1 MKIPK
6 NIESHLFKQLSN
18 LVSNEKKERM
28 KRLLNSCDINRTL
41 IGDLLIRSLICQKY
55 KINNEEIRFIYNEYG
70 KPFVENFSDF
80 HFNLSHSGEWVVCTT
95 ANFNVG
101 IDIEKISEIEA
112 LKLANEFFS
121 EEEFY
126 DISNI
131 NSDEQ
136 INYFYDLWTLKESY
150 IKTIGKGLYIPL
162 NSFSIKKESPTLISY
177 KYILQNFYFRQY
189 NIEPNYKVSAC
200 ATRDEFPQEI
210 IIKDIYAIFQT
221 IYKFESKEKINAE
234 D

>member
-28 KRLLNSCDINRTL
+28 KRLLNSCDVNRTL

-101 IDIEKISEIEA
+101 IDIEKVSEIEA
-112 LKLANEFFS
+112 LELANEFFS

-126 DISNI
+126 DIYNI
-131 NSDEQ
+131 NPDEQ
-136 INYFYDLWTLKESY
+136 ISYFYDLWTLKESY

-177 KYILQNFYFRQY
+177 KYMPQKFYFRQY
-189 NIEPNYKVSAC
+189 NIEPNYKISAC

-210 IIKDIYAIFQT
+210 IIKDIYSICQN

>member
-1 MKIPK
+1 
-6 NIESHLFKQLSN
+6 
-18 LVSNEKKERM
+18 M
-28 KRLLNSCDINRTL
+28 KRLLNSCDVNRTL

-55 KINNEEIRFIYNEYG
+55 KINNEEIRFKYNEYG

-101 IDIEKISEIEA
+101 IDIEKVSEIEA
-112 LKLANEFFS
+112 LKLAKEFFS
-121 EEEFY
+121 ADEFY
-126 DISNI
+126 DISNM

-150 IKTIGKGLYIPL
+150 IKTIGKGLYTQL
-162 NSFSIKKESPTLISY
+162 NSFSIKKESRALILY
-177 KYILQNFYFRQY
+177 KNIPKNFYFKQY
-189 NIEPNYKVSAC
+189 NIDPNYKLSAC

-210 IIKDIYAIFQT
+210 IIKDIYVIFQK

>member
-1 MKIPK
+1 
-6 NIESHLFKQLSN
+6 
-18 LVSNEKKERM
+18 M
-28 KRLLNSCDINRTL
+28 KRLLNSCDVNRTL

-55 KINNEEIRFIYNEYG
+55 KINNEEIRFKYNEYG

-101 IDIEKISEIEA
+101 IDIEKVSEIEA
-112 LKLANEFFS
+112 LKLAKEFFS
-121 EEEFY
+121 ADEFY
-126 DISNI
+126 DISNM

-150 IKTIGKGLYIPL
+150 IKTIGKGLYNPL
-162 NSFSIKKESPTLISY
+162 NSFSIKKESRALILY
-177 KYILQNFYFRQY
+177 KNIPKNFYFKQY
-189 NIEPNYKVSAC
+189 NIDLNYKLSAC

-210 IIKDIYAIFQT
+210 IIKDIYAIFQN
-221 IYKFESKEKINAE
+221 IYKFESKEKINAG

>member
-6 NIESHLFKQLSN
+6 NIESHLFKKLSN
-18 LVSNEKKERM
+18 LVSNGKKERM

-101 IDIEKISEIEA
+101 IDIEKVSEIEA
-112 LKLANEFFS
+112 FKLAKEFF
-121 EEEFY
+121 
-126 DISNI
+126 
-131 NSDEQ
+131 
-136 INYFYDLWTLKESY
+136 
-150 IKTIGKGLYIPL
+150 
-162 NSFSIKKESPTLISY
+162 FSGR
-177 KYILQNFYFRQY
+177 IL
-189 NIEPNYKVSAC
+189 
-200 ATRDEFPQEI
+200 
-210 IIKDIYAIFQT
+210 
-221 IYKFESKEKINAE
+221 
-234 D
+234 

>member
-28 KRLLNSCDINRTL
+28 KRLLNSCDVNRTL

-55 KINNEEIRFIYNEYG
+55 KINNEEIRFKYNEYG

-101 IDIEKISEIEA
+101 IDIEKVSEIEA
-112 LKLANEFFS
+112 LKLAKEFFS
-121 EEEFY
+121 ADEFY
-126 DISNI
+126 DISNM

-150 IKTIGKGLYIPL
+150 IKTIGKGLYTQL
-162 NSFSIKKESPTLISY
+162 NSFSIKKESRALILY
-177 KYILQNFYFRQY
+177 KNIPKNFYFKQY
-189 NIEPNYKVSAC
+189 NIDPNYKLSAC

-210 IIKDIYAIFQT
+210 IIKDIYAIFQK
-221 IYKFESKEKINAE
+221 IYKFDSKEKINAE

>member
-28 KRLLNSCDINRTL
+28 KRLLNSCDVNRTL

-55 KINNEEIRFIYNEYG
+55 KINNEEIRFKYNEYG

-101 IDIEKISEIEA
+101 IDIEKVSEIEA
-112 LKLANEFFS
+112 LKLAKEFFS
-121 EEEFY
+121 ADEFY
-126 DISNI
+126 DISNM

-136 INYFYDLWTLKESY
+136 ISYFYDLWTLKESY
-150 IKTIGKGLYIPL
+150 IKTIGKGLYTQL
-162 NSFSIKKESPTLISY
+162 NSFSIKKESRALILY
-177 KYILQNFYFRQY
+177 KNIPKNFYFKQY
-189 NIEPNYKVSAC
+189 NIDPNYKLSAC

-210 IIKDIYAIFQT
+210 IIKDIYAICQN

>member
-162 NSFSIKKESPTLISY
+162 NSFSIKKEPPTLISY
-177 KYILQNFYFRQY
+177 KYIPQNFYFRQY
-189 NIEPNYKVSAC
+189 NIEPNYKISAC

-210 IIKDIYAIFQT
+210 IIKDIYEIFEN

>member
-1 MKIPK
+1 
-6 NIESHLFKQLSN
+6 
-18 LVSNEKKERM
+18 M

-70 KPFVENFSDF
+70 KPFVENFSEF

-136 INYFYDLWTLKESY
+136 INCFFDLWTLKESY
-150 IKTIGKGLYIPL
+150 IKTIGKGLYTPL
-162 NSFSIKKESPTLISY
+162 NSFSIKKESRILISY
-177 KYILQNFYFRQY
+177 KNIPKNFYFKQY
-189 NIEPNYKVSAC
+189 NIDPNYKLSAC

-210 IIKDIYAIFQT
+210 IIKDIYAICQN

>member
-28 KRLLNSCDINRTL
+28 KRLLNSCDVNRTL

-55 KINNEEIRFIYNEYG
+55 KINNEEIRFKYNEYG

-101 IDIEKISEIEA
+101 IDIEKVSEIEA
-112 LKLANEFFS
+112 LKLAKEFFS
-121 EEEFY
+121 ADEFY
-126 DISNI
+126 DISNM

-150 IKTIGKGLYIPL
+150 IKTIGKGLYNPL
-162 NSFSIKKESPTLISY
+162 NSFSIKKESRALILY
-177 KYILQNFYFRQY
+177 KNIPKNFYFKQY
-189 NIEPNYKVSAC
+189 NIDLNYKLSAC

-210 IIKDIYAIFQT
+210 IIKDIYAIFQN
-221 IYKFESKEKINAE
+221 IYKFESKEKINAG

>member
-28 KRLLNSCDINRTL
+28 KRLLNSCDVNRTL

-55 KINNEEIRFIYNEYG
+55 KINNEEIRFKYNEYG

-162 NSFSIKKESPTLISY
+162 NSFSIKKEPPTLISY
-177 KYILQNFYFRQY
+177 KYIPQNFYFRQY
-189 NIEPNYKVSAC
+189 NIEPNYKISAC

-210 IIKDIYAIFQT
+210 IIKDIYAICQN

>member
-1 MKIPK
+1 
-6 NIESHLFKQLSN
+6 
-18 LVSNEKKERM
+18 M

>member
-1 MKIPK
+1 MKK
-6 NIESHLFKQLSN
+6 
-18 LVSNEKKERM
+18 
-28 KRLLNSCDINRTL
+28 
-41 IGDLLIRSLICQKY
+41 
-55 KINNEEIRFIYNEYG
+55 FIYNEYG

-101 IDIEKISEIEA
+101 IDIEKGSEIEA
-112 LKLANEFFS
+112 FKLAHEFFS
-121 EEEFY
+121 EEDFY
-126 DISNI
+126 DISNM

-162 NSFSIKKESPTLISY
+162 NSFSIKKESRTLISY
-177 KYILQNFYFRQY
+177 KNIPKNFYFKQY
-189 NIEPNYKVSAC
+189 NIDSNYKLSAC

-210 IIKDIYAIFQT
+210 IIKDIYTIFQN

>member
-80 HFNLSHSGEWVVCTT
+80 HFN
-95 ANFNVG
+95 VG
-101 IDIEKISEIEA
+101 IDIEKVSEIEA

-126 DISNI
+126 FHISIYLKTFTLDNI
-131 NSDEQ
+131 TLSQ
-136 INYFYDLWTLKESY
+136 IIRYLLVQQG
-150 IKTIGKGLYIPL
+150 I
-162 NSFSIKKESPTLISY
+162 
-177 KYILQNFYFRQY
+177 NFR
-189 NIEPNYKVSAC
+189 K
-200 ATRDEFPQEI
+200 R
-210 IIKDIYAIFQT
+210 
-221 IYKFESKEKINAE
+221 
-234 D
+234 

>member
-1 MKIPK
+1 
-6 NIESHLFKQLSN
+6 
-18 LVSNEKKERM
+18 M
-28 KRLLNSCDINRTL
+28 KRLLNSCDVNRTL

-55 KINNEEIRFIYNEYG
+55 KINNEEIRFKYNEYG

-101 IDIEKISEIEA
+101 IDIEKVSEIEA
-112 LKLANEFFS
+112 LKLAKKFFS
-121 EEEFY
+121 ADEFY
-126 DISNI
+126 DISNM

-150 IKTIGKGLYIPL
+150 IKTIGKGLYTPL
-162 NSFSIKKESPTLISY
+162 NSFSIKKESRALILY
-177 KYILQNFYFRQY
+177 KNIPKNFYFKQY
-189 NIEPNYKVSAC
+189 NIDPNYKLSAC

-210 IIKDIYAIFQT
+210 IIKDIYAIFQN
-221 IYKFESKEKINAE
+221 IYKFESKEKINAG

>member
-28 KRLLNSCDINRTL
+28 KRLLNSCDVNRTL

-55 KINNEEIRFIYNEYG
+55 KINNEEIRFKYNEYG

-101 IDIEKISEIEA
+101 IDIEKVSEIEA
-112 LKLANEFFS
+112 LKLAKKFFS
-121 EEEFY
+121 ADEFY
-126 DISNI
+126 DISNM

-150 IKTIGKGLYIPL
+150 IKTIGKGLYTPL
-162 NSFSIKKESPTLISY
+162 NSFSIKKESRALILY
-177 KYILQNFYFRQY
+177 KNIPKNFYFKQY
-189 NIEPNYKVSAC
+189 NIDPNYKLSAC

-210 IIKDIYAIFQT
+210 IIKDIYAIFQN
-221 IYKFESKEKINAE
+221 IYKFESKEKINAG

>member
-28 KRLLNSCDINRTL
+28 KRLLNSCDVNRTL

-55 KINNEEIRFIYNEYG
+55 KINNEEIRFKYNEYG

-101 IDIEKISEIEA
+101 IDIEKVSEIEA
-112 LKLANEFFS
+112 LKLAKEFFS
-121 EEEFY
+121 ADEFY
-126 DISNI
+126 DISNM

-150 IKTIGKGLYIPL
+150 IKTIGKGLYTQL
-162 NSFSIKKESPTLISY
+162 NSFSIKKESRALILY
-177 KYILQNFYFRQY
+177 KNIPKNFYFKQY
-189 NIEPNYKVSAC
+189 NIDPNYKLSAC

-210 IIKDIYAIFQT
+210 IIKEIYAIFQK

>member
-1 MKIPK
+1 
-6 NIESHLFKQLSN
+6 
-18 LVSNEKKERM
+18 M
-28 KRLLNSCDINRTL
+28 KRLLNSCDVNRTL

-55 KINNEEIRFIYNEYG
+55 KINNEEIRFKYNEYG

-101 IDIEKISEIEA
+101 IDIEKVSEIEA
-112 LKLANEFFS
+112 LKLAKEFFS
-121 EEEFY
+121 ADEFY
-126 DISNI
+126 DISNM

-150 IKTIGKGLYIPL
+150 IKTIGKGLYTQL
-162 NSFSIKKESPTLISY
+162 NSFSIKKESRALILY
-177 KYILQNFYFRQY
+177 KNIPKNFYFKQY
-189 NIEPNYKVSAC
+189 NIDPNYKLSAC
-200 ATRDEFPQEI
+200 ATRDEFPQEV
-210 IIKDIYAIFQT
+210 IIKDIYAICQN